1 MSKVLIKE
9 NEHCQVFQKGDVFT
23 LRYFDEIKGHPK
35 YNRNK
40 PVKLSRVTKNV
51 DFINRV
57 LEAM

>member
-1 MSKVLIKE
+1 MSNLIKE
-9 NEHCQVFQKGDVFT
+9 NEDCQVLQRGSVYT

-35 YNRNK
+35 YDRNK

-51 DFINRV
+51 DFINQV